1 MYLCILTAFYENFL
15 SKTHFIYISMSYL
28 ISKHKQDKQYSLW
41 QLLWLALYKWNWILL
56 NFTQLNWN
64 VAYNYTFQQDYYI
77 AFLSVFCENTKL
89 CNRELVCPS
98 SPYCIFDERLLT
110 SFQVSNLGLAAM
122 VVNFQMLLTSYLF
135 PFIPVWSLQLSFHCL
150 GIMSFSLGLDWRHIL
165 EGY

>member
-1 MYLCILTAFYENFL
+1 M
-15 SKTHFIYISMSYL
+15 KTSYL
-28 ISKHKQDKQYSLW
+28 KHILSTFLCHIWSVNINKINSIHFGSCCD
-41 QLLWLALYKWNWILL
+41 LALYKWNWIWL

-64 VAYNYTFQQDYYI
+64 VAYNYTFQQVYYI